1 MRNLGAAP
9 KRRLGRRTLFS
20 SLPQWSSEP
29 LLLRASLAS
38 CCKSG
43 SSQACPNGRFCA
55 SDSSTRP
62 FRLPPVPLLCHALGA
77 GSRRNRQILRQQVRE
92 DPAAICCEC
101 DLGSLVCLP
110 KRNKFL
116 AHDRLE

>member
-62 FRLPPVPLLCHALGA
+62 FRLLADPLLRHALAGV
-77 GSRRNRQILRQQVRE
+77 GSRRNRQMLRQQVRE
-92 DPAAICCEC
+92 DSAAISCEC
-101 DLGSLVCLP
+101 DLGSLVYLP
-110 KRNKFL
+110 KTN
-116 AHDRLE
+116 